1 MPQTLTKP
9 VTVLLFLLTFN
20 DVPAQPALMDRLAE
34 DAVVRLD
41 WRPQND
47 NVRVSIEICLTNT
60 CDQFVASDPN
70 LQQFLRFV
78 DVYVVFAS
86 HYGDLRSARGG
97 RVPPIPYIASRLGEI
112 TADDV
117 LVSGCSSDFTVE
129 SVSCAVQSLAADLGI
144 EKYFVRYDEGRH
156 VVPQPRWVVTDLSA
170 ENIKSNLRWSSSFG
184 LPIPAGLG
192 EN

>member
-1 MPQTLTKP
+1 
-9 VTVLLFLLTFN
+9 
-20 DVPAQPALMDRLAE
+20 MDRLAE

-47 NVRVSIEICLTNT
+47 DARVSIEICLTNT

-70 LQQFLRFV
+70 LQAFLRFV

-97 RVPPIPYIASRLGEI
+97 RVPPISYIASRLREI
-112 TADDV
+112 TADEV
-117 LVSGCSSDFTVE
+117 LVSDCSVDLTAE
-129 SVSCAVQSLAADLGI
+129 SVSCTLQSLAADLGI

-156 VVPQPRWVVTDLSA
+156 VVPQPRWVVMDLSV
-170 ENIKSNLRWSSSFG
+170 ENIESNLRWSSSFR
-184 LPIPAGLG
+184 LPIPAGLS
-192 EN
+192 ED